1 MQYSGLAA
9 VPGDLHGCCDGASCI
24 QSGCPDYLESFFVL
38 FAQGDG
44 DVEGGLGRPAALV
57 AAPDTLVSALGSES
71 GRFTLVPG
79 SLKVATYKSS
89 TLLRAHWVLRKNF
102 NDDLIDGSLLKQ
114 LIRILLAISSQP

>member
-9 VPGDLHGCCDGASCI
+9 VPGDLQGCCDGASCI

-44 DVEGGLGRPAALV
+44 DVEAGLDRPAALV